1 MHVECRENIQVFPQC
16 ISSVSF
22 SVCFWEGFKIFS
34 YPSLYV
40 CWMQRKYTGLPTMH
54 FFSFIFSVFLGRL
67 QDFFLLLS
75 MSMLNAEKLY
85 RSSHN
90 AFLHFF
96 SCVLRLFSATGIKE
110 KKNNTSM
117 DIRQLDL
124 QNYTPIWT
132 NDLSLGNIF
141 HAWQWWFSVQR
152 NRNVISSFEALSH
165 FTMVFGK
172 ISRFFLTLHVYVEC
186 RWQVLICLMYFFF

>member
-1 MHVECRENIQVFPQC
+1 MYVECRENIQVFPQC

-22 SVCFWEGFKIFS
+22 SVCFWDGFKIFY

-67 QDFFLLLS
+67 QVFFLPLS
-75 MSMLNAEKLY
+75 ICMLDAEKMY

-90 AFLHFF
+90 AFLQFF
-96 SCVLRLFSATGIKE
+96 SCVLRLFRATGINE
-110 KKNNTSM
+110 KKNTSM

-124 QNYTPIWT
+124 QNYTSIWT

-141 HAWQWWFSVQR
+141 PITSKQGTCQLNAIQDISPFVWEKQR
-152 NRNVISSFEALSH
+152 
-165 FTMVFGK
+165 K
-172 ISRFFLTLHVYVEC
+172 
-186 RWQVLICLMYFFF
+186 